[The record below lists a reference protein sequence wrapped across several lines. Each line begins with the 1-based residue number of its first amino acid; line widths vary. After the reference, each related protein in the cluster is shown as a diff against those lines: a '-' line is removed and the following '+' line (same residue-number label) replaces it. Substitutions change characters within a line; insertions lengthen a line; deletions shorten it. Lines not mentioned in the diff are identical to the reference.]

1 MSSMHEQNT
10 SNLTPPPPPDSKSL
24 CPQASSPIQILKSSL
39 PTPLRR
45 ALSLSLTLLWHR
57 PMSLLRSIKYR
68 FYARW
73 QYARR
78 EAIFAKFEGFSNEY
92 FIAQNRALSATK
104 TPAESTTTKSTDIE
118 STSIESTKSTRAIP
132 KHPAPHTPP
141 THKGFF
147 TLEPEASSPTSP
159 LNPWAF
165 IRVKNEAL
173 TLPLALESML
183 PALQRGIIAYNDCDD
198 GSEEIIL
205 EFCARYPSFIAL
217 KYPHT
222 IELESPK
229 SEENKLHNYYNW
241 ALSFIPKG
249 EWFIK
254 IDADHVYDA
263 KKLFESF
270 YTIGGD
276 NEAIAYPRINFLFI
290 DNQIHIQKLEN
301 YGYIYGRDQL
311 LIKNSGVHFLPRMTS
326 KYSQWIDSDGNN
338 EKILYSEVQAIPKGV
353 YIHSARLMQWHF
365 PALKD
370 RRVDFERKLNTI
382 SLEEFK
388 AHHQKPRRIFSKS
401 LISPPDTKHPRKYA
415 IDSSMLEEST
425 IRNFLNQILKN

>member
-1 MSSMHEQNT
+1 MNPTQKQNT
-10 SNLTPPPPPDSKSL
+10 SNLTPPPPPYSDT
-24 CPQASSPIQILKSSL
+24 PPTQASSPIQILKSNL
-39 PTPLRR
+39 PKPLRR

-57 PMSLLRSIKYR
+57 PMSLLRSIKHR

-104 TPAESTTTKSTDIE
+104 TPAESTA
-118 STSIESTKSTRAIP
+118 TKSTRAPTP
-132 KHPAPHTPP
+132 KHPTPLSSSHPSTAPHTPP

-147 TLEPEASSPTSP
+147 TLEPKASSPTSP

-183 PALQRGIIAYNDCDD
+183 PALQRGVIAYNDCDD

-229 SEENKLHNYYNW
+229 SEENKLHHYYNW

-270 YTIGGD
+270 YTIKGD
-276 NEAIAYPRINFLFI
+276 NEAITYPRINFLFI
-290 DNQIHIQKLEN
+290 DNQIRIQNLEN
-301 YGYIYGRDQL
+301 YGYIHGSDQL
-311 LIKNSGVHFLPRMTS
+311 LIKNSGVHFLPRMTC
-326 KYSQWIDSDGNN
+326 KYSQWIDSNGNN
-338 EKILYSEVQAIPKGV
+338 EKILYSEVQAIPKGL
-353 YIHSARLMQWHF
+353 HFHTARLMQWHF

-370 RRVDFERKLNTI
+370 RRVDFKRKLDTI

-388 AHHQKPRRIFSKS
+388 AYHQKPRGSFSKS
-401 LISPPDTKHPRKYA
+401 LISPKNTHPKNLRKYA

>member
-1 MSSMHEQNT
+1 
-10 SNLTPPPPPDSKSL
+10 
-24 CPQASSPIQILKSSL
+24 
-39 PTPLRR
+39 
-45 ALSLSLTLLWHR
+45 
-57 PMSLLRSIKYR
+57 MSLLRSIKYR

-92 FIAQNRALSATK
+92 FIAQNRVLATTK
-104 TPAESTTTKSTDIE
+104 APAESTA
-118 STSIESTKSTRAIP
+118 TKSTRAPTP
-132 KHPAPHTPP
+132 KHPTPLSSSHPSTAPHTPP

-147 TLEPEASSPTSP
+147 TLEPKASSPTSP

-229 SEENKLHNYYNW
+229 SEENKLHHYYNW

-301 YGYIYGRDQL
+301 YGYIRGGDQL

-326 KYSQWIDSDGNN
+326 KYSQWIDSNGNN

-382 SLEEFK
+382 SLEDFK
-388 AHHQKPRRIFSKS
+388 AHHQKPHGIFGKS
-401 LISPPDTKHPRKYA
+401 LISPKNTHPKNLRQYA

-425 IRNFLNQILKN
+425 IYNLLSQILESSKRAEEQKEGGGG

>member
-1 MSSMHEQNT
+1 
-10 SNLTPPPPPDSKSL
+10 
-24 CPQASSPIQILKSSL
+24 
-39 PTPLRR
+39 
-45 ALSLSLTLLWHR
+45 
-57 PMSLLRSIKYR
+57 MSLLRSIKYR
-68 FYARW
+68 FYARY

-92 FIAQNRALSATK
+92 FIAQNRALATSK
-104 TPAESTTTKSTDIE
+104 KPARPTLAKSTDIE
-118 STSIESTKSTRAIP
+118 SVSIESTPIESTESTRAIP
-132 KHPAPHTPP
+132 KHPAPLSTPHPSTTPHTPP
-141 THKGFF
+141 IHKGFF

-229 SEENKLHNYYNW
+229 SEENKLHHYYNW

-270 YTIGGD
+270 YTIKGD

-311 LIKNSGVHFLPRMTS
+311 LIKNSGVHFLPRMTC
-326 KYSQWIDSDGNN
+326 KYSQWIDSNGNN
-338 EKILYSEVQAIPKGV
+338 EKILYSEVQAIPKGLH
-353 YIHSARLMQWHF
+353 IHTARLMQWHF

-370 RRVDFERKLNTI
+370 RRVDFKRKLDTI

-388 AHHQKPRRIFSKS
+388 AYHQKPRGSFSKS
-401 LISPPDTKHPRKYA
+401 LISPKNTHPKNLRKYA